1 MDLSQ
6 SIILGIFQGLAE
18 FLPISSSGHLVIL
31 NHILGIKE
39 ISMFFNISVHMGTL
53 AAIFIVFR
61 NEIYHI
67 VISMLGMFKKDK
79 DIDTQN
85 SIKLGWLIIVGSI
98 PTAIIGLFFSKY
110 ADKLFSTIELTG
122 AMLIV
127 TGLIVGLSYFVKE
140 RSESD
145 TFSFKTAVMI
155 GISQGLAIIPGIS
168 RSGTTIVTGQLLGV
182 KRELAGKYSFL
193 LSIPAIMGA
202 ELLELF
208 KGGFSLDLFTT
219 EVLVGTLVS
228 FVTGYFVLKYFMIII
243 KKGKFYLFS
252 PYCILAGI
260 TVLLFI

>member
-31 NHILGIKE
+31 NHFMGIKE
-39 ISMFFNISVHMGTL
+39 VSVFFNISVHMGTL

-61 NEIYHI
+61 DDIYRI
-67 VISMLGMFKKDK
+67 VLSMLSVFKTEK

-85 SIKLGWLIIVGSI
+85 NIKLGWLIIVGSI

-122 AMLIV
+122 GMLIV
-127 TGLIVGLSYFVKE
+127 TGLIVGLSYFIKE

-145 TFSFKTAVMI
+145 TFSFKTAIVI
-155 GISQGLAIIPGIS
+155 GISQGMAIIPGIS
-168 RSGTTIVTGQLLGV
+168 RSGTTIVTGQLMGV

-202 ELLELF
+202 EILEFF
-208 KGGFSLDLFTT
+208 KGGFSLDMFTT
-219 EVLVGTLVS
+219 EVIVGSLVS

-252 PYCILAGI
+252 PYCLFAGL
-260 TVLLFI
+260 TVLLFM